1 MRDPLGPWSI
11 IIFSTG
17 YSTMIGFR
25 VCLPVSLMPPSPVAK
40 LFQARHIEVRHLIH
54 LHDRCVDKYQ
64 TPGELSKLVSTVGSI
79 VAISSSCCMMAPSR
93 SNFLHGLWSFS
104 LSGQVLPKHRHRTS
118 PKPTV
123 NLSTTKGSVRVDR
136 LLEKYGRLITELGDD
151 ILHSTLN
158 GLLHGRDE
166 GINVYLSLDV
176 TSLPPRLYPSMVK
189 SYFMRSSW
197 PHLCNR
203 IPRL

>member
-1 MRDPLGPWSI
+1 MRGTLDPWSI
-11 IIFSTG
+11 VIFSTG
-17 YSTMIGFR
+17 YSTIIGFR

-40 LFQARHIEVRHLIH
+40 LSQARYME
-54 LHDRCVDKYQ
+54 

-79 VAISSSCCMMAPSR
+79 VVISSSCCMMAPSR

-104 LSGQVLPKHRHRTS
+104 QSGQVLPKHRHRTS

-136 LLEKYGRLITELGDD
+136 LLEKCGRLITELGDD
-151 ILHSTLN
+151 ILHSKLN